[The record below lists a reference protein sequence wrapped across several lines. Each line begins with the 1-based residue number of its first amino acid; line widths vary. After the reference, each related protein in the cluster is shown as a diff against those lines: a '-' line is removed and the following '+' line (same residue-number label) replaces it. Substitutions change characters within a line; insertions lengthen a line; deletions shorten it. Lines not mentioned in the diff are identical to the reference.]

1 MWDCSSLR
9 RLGGGGALFATPW
22 ADRPKGLSQTCCDL
36 TAIDDA
42 PPRSCS
48 SPPGPVQTKNALA
61 PLKLWLVRSLA
72 AEGVLLFAGLFNPR
86 SYLGINLMKAAVL
99 EEMGR
104 ARPYAKSKPLVLQ
117 DVDLG
122 PPGPDELLVKIKA
135 AGLCHSD
142 LSVINGDRP
151 RPTPMVLGHEAAG
164 VVEQCGP
171 GVTDLKPGDQIVLA
185 FIPSCGAC
193 IPCMEGRPALC
204 EPGARANVAGTLLRG
219 ARRLSVRNQP
229 IYHHIGVSGFAE
241 YAVVSRRS
249 AVKVDSSLPA
259 HEAALFG
266 CAVLTGVGAVVN
278 TAKVPAGSSVA
289 VVGLGGIG
297 LNALLGAVLVG
308 AAEIIAV
315 DLNPDKLNVAS
326 QLGATKVVKAGP
338 DATREVRELTGGGVD
353 FAFEMAS
360 SVPALQMAYEITR
373 RGGTTVTA
381 SLPHPDHRLS
391 IPPVQLVAEERTLK
405 GSYMGSCIP
414 ARDIPRYISLY
425 QRGKLPV
432 DKLLSEFVSFDSLNE
447 GFDRLADG
455 NTVRQ
460 MLTI

>member
-1 MWDCSSLR
+1 
-9 RLGGGGALFATPW
+9 
-22 ADRPKGLSQTCCDL
+22 
-36 TAIDDA
+36 
-42 PPRSCS
+42 
-48 SPPGPVQTKNALA
+48 V
-61 PLKLWLVRSLA
+61 
-72 AEGVLLFAGLFNPR
+72 
-86 SYLGINLMKAAVL
+86 
-99 EEMGR
+99 EMGR
-104 ARPYAKSKPLVLQ
+104 TRPYAKSKPLVVE

-122 PPGPDELLVKIKA
+122 SPGPGELLVKVNA
-135 AGLCHSD
+135 VGLCHSD

-164 VVEQCGP
+164 VVEECGD
-171 GVTDLKPGDQIVLA
+171 GISDLKPGDQIVLA

-204 EPGARANVAGTLLRG
+204 EPGARANVAGTLLSG

-249 AVKVDSSLPA
+249 AVKVDRSLPA

-289 VVGLGGIG
+289 VIGLGGVG
-297 LNALLGAVLVG
+297 LNALLGAILVG
-308 AAEIIAV
+308 ADEIVAV
-315 DLNPDKLNVAS
+315 DVNPAKLEVAS
-326 QLGATKVVKAGP
+326 RLGATKVIKAGP
-338 DATREVRELTGGGVD
+338 DTTKEVRDITAGGVD

-360 SVPALQMAYEITR
+360 SVPALQMAYDITK

-432 DKLLSEFVSFDSLNE
+432 DKLVSDFVSLETLNE

-460 MLTI
+460 MLRING